1 MKLPTFF
8 DKVPRLRTHDPLA
21 EVLGSAEGGIMEYGY
36 GDAVRVAGHSCP
48 TVAAAYWLTLRALAS
63 LFPDELPRRGGVR
76 VEFREDPRG
85 GVTGVVATVVQMLT
99 GAAGEGGFKGL
110 AGRYARN
117 GLQHFAPE
125 LPMSMRF
132 IRTDTRVA
140 VDVASDFSSLPED
153 PRLAPLVARCTSGRA
168 SHEELSQLAVLW
180 QQRVADLLLEHAC
193 DEGVFIVRDARLPW
207 GAPAPSP
214 TAARPLLAPPLRP
227 ETDRRR
233 RTYT

>member
-1 MKLPTFF
+1 MNLPSFF
-8 DKVPRLRTHDPLA
+8 DEVPRLRTHDPLA
-21 EVLGSAEGGIMEYGY
+21 EVLGSAEGGILEYRY

-110 AGRYARN
+110 AGRHARN

-125 LPMSMRF
+125 LPLSMRF
-132 IRTDTRVA
+132 IRLDRRMA
-140 VDVASDFSSLPED
+140 VDVASDFGSVPED
-153 PRLAPLVARCTSGRA
+153 PRLAPLVARLASNRA
-168 SHEELSQLAVLW
+168 SHEDLSQLAALW
-180 QQRVADLLLEHAC
+180 QQRVADLLLRHAW
-193 DEGVFIVRDARLPW
+193 DAGVFIVRDARLPW
-207 GAPAPSP
+207 GAPAPVPGASP
-214 TAARPLLAPPLRP
+214 LAAPPPRPEAAR
-227 ETDRRR
+227 RRG
-233 RTYT
+233 TYV